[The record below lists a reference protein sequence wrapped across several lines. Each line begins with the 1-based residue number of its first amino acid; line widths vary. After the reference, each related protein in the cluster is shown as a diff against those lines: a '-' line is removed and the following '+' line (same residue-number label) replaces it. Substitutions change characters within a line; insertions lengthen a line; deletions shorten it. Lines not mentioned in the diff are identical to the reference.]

1 MLILMGIAHANEKRK
16 VGKSTSVEVVIRKRF
31 MHTQTNNKNAM
42 ALAYHVHCPKEQSH
56 YQGNA
61 LRHCWYLLPLSCH
74 GMQQK

>member
-16 VGKSTSVEVVIRKRF
+16 VGKSTSVEVVLRKRF

-42 ALAYHVHCPKEQSH
+42 ALAYHVHCPKEQ
-56 YQGNA
+56 
-61 LRHCWYLLPLSCH
+61 WYLLPLSCH

>member
-42 ALAYHVHCPKEQSH
+42 ALAYH
-56 YQGNA
+56 A
-61 LRHCWYLLPLSCH
+61 CH